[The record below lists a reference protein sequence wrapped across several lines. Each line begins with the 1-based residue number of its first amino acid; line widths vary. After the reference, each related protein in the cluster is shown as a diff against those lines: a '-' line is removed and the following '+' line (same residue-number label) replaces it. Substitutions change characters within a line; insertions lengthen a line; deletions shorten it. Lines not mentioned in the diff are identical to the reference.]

1 LPNHLEDRGY
11 ILTLSRFF
19 ALLIRI
25 SIIGYSNMNK
35 ESQGEDVTQAEKFV
49 CLLERMEMSNGFLN
63 LEKKTYKPHY

>member
-1 LPNHLEDRGY
+1 
-11 ILTLSRFF
+11 
-19 ALLIRI
+19 
-25 SIIGYSNMNK
+25 MNK